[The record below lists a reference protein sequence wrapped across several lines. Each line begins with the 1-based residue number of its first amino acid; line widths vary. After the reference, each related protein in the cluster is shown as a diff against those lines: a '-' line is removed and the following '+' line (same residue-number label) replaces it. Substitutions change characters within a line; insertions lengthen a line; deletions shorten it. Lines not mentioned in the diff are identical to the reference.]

1 MRLCVSELE
10 NTPGNFPDTLNW
22 TLVQMNYTAS
32 GGEKFIV
39 IGNFKNDA
47 NTTIVS
53 FLQNALPATYTYID
67 DVSLTICTG
76 IETLNENNNFSVNY
90 NQTTNQILIENR
102 SGKTARIELFNMLSG
117 KVIQTLFKENTE
129 INTVGFAT
137 GIYAY
142 RISIFDEIDSSGKLL
157 LQ

>member
-1 MRLCVSELE
+1 M
-10 NTPGNFPDTLNW
+10 
-22 TLVQMNYTAS
+22 
-32 GGEKFIV
+32 
-39 IGNFKNDA
+39 
-47 NTTIVS
+47 
-53 FLQNALPATYTYID
+53 D

-129 INTVGFAT
+129 INTVGIAT

-142 RISIFDEIDSSGKLL
+142 RISIFDEIVSSGKLL